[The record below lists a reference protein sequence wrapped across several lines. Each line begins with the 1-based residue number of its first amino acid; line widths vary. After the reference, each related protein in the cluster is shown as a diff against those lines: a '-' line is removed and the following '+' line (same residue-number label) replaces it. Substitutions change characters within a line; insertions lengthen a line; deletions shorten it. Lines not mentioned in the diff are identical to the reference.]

1 MLLLQVLGALWM
13 SCWSEGEKQKN
24 FMEQSKEYLEL
35 LENELKG
42 KKFFG
47 GDIIGIVDIAATFI
61 ALWAIGLQEVAV

>member
-1 MLLLQVLGALWM
+1 M